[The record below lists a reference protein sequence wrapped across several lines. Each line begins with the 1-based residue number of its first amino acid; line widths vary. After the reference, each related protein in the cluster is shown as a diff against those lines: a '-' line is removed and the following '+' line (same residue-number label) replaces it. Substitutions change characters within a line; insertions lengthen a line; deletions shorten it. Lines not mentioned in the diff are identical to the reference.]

1 MKLLFDLKATQPS
14 MSTKRHGGGKYGE
27 VIFFRMIERGIKFS
41 CFYDSNLWLN
51 PLIEKSC
58 KSNNIPL
65 YDLQELKIEDIIKQF
80 SIDRLYSCLPGKYA
94 NLMSC
99 EVYGTIHGMRIFETP
114 WDHFFYR
121 YKHNWKQLIK
131 FTLKW
136 IFNGIIK
143 KYKRQHFL
151 SLYIE
156 SDFHL
161 ITVSEHSKYAFYSYF
176 PEIKRKYFP
185 VFYSP
190 NTSCLNKAEKK
201 KNAEKYFLLVSGNRW
216 EKNNLRAIIA
226 FDRVLD
232 YECMGNVRM
241 KITGTDGSDF
251 RYNFMH
257 PERFDFLGY
266 VEEDELESLYA
277 NAYVF
282 VYPSLNEGFGYP
294 PLEAMRY
301 GVPVIASP
309 ISSMAEICGAGAL
322 YFNPFSIEEIMNRML
337 MMTSDVALYEE
348 YSKRGV
354 LQYQRI
360 SKRQSADLDGI
371 IDYILSPSS
380 QI

>member
-1 MKLLFDLKATQPS
+1 MHWVCLLNYKEADREQSRQYRILYQ
-14 MSTKRHGGGKYGE
+14 GGIFSSGK
-27 VIFFRMIERGIKFS
+27 VR
-41 CFYDSNLWLN
+41 
-51 PLIEKSC
+51 
-58 KSNNIPL
+58 
-65 YDLQELKIEDIIKQF
+65 
-80 SIDRLYSCLPGKYA
+80 
-94 NLMSC
+94 
-99 EVYGTIHGMRIFETP
+99 
-114 WDHFFYR
+114 
-121 YKHNWKQLIK
+121 
-131 FTLKW
+131 
-136 IFNGIIK
+136 
-143 KYKRQHFL
+143 
-151 SLYIE
+151 
-156 SDFHL
+156 
-161 ITVSEHSKYAFYSYF
+161 
-176 PEIKRKYFP
+176 
-185 VFYSP
+185 
-190 NTSCLNKAEKK
+190 
-201 KNAEKYFLLVSGNRW
+201 KYFLLVSGNRW